1 MLSRQEEAFITFWEK
16 NRNRQ
21 RKLLYQLAVGLPVGL
36 LIGAVIV
43 VNFYAGWYKR
53 AEMVA
58 NSQFSP
64 LVLYFAVLLIA
75 AFFAVFSKKFQW
87 DRRETLYRE
96 LIHKK
101 QLSGQAPAANKAI
114 DESSQS
120 EPGIEKKLQNT
131 NEG

>member
-43 VNFYAGWYKR
+43 VNFHAGWYKR

-58 NSQFSP
+58 NSRFSP

-101 QLSGQAPAANKAI
+101 QVADQTPAAKMEA
-114 DESSQS
+114 DGSDDS
-120 EPGIEKKLQNT
+120 EKNI
-131 NEG
+131 